1 MLRRATLIATT
12 LLAMVPIAA
21 WAQTTPE
28 SARALQQQVQNWIA
42 TTLGPDVRIGKDIPF
57 RITPAGDHYQVEVPL
72 GDGANAL
79 VVTATAREQIGGRW
93 AIENIHIPSSA
104 EFKLK
109 MPDSVAASNP
119 TMAGPL
125 NYKLTIAEQAG
136 TVLLD
141 PSFATPTTSTSSVQ
155 GLDLVA
161 TGPTLEQHSHLDR
174 GTGTTVMTPAPNGR
188 ADIVITSQLEG
199 YTIDSKT
206 IDSKTGASKS
216 GDPASSDDRQPLKIG
231 IGRARMNATFD
242 NVSRE
247 RFVQLLQTLPKLG
260 AKSSNKA
267 SPDTPAPLTPAALL
281 ELVTDL
287 ATGMTIDEAFD
298 DLSFGAQGM
307 DASLKATKLGLAAK
321 STDGLLQAML
331 DLGAEG
337 LTLPDLGLGAM
348 ADLIP
353 TKISLRPTVSGIPTE
368 AAIRMINASRDGNAP
383 DASAMAALFARG
395 GITAGLDSLTVEL
408 AGSTFTGNGKMLFT
422 SPTEYA
428 GTAQVTA
435 TNLDALQ
442 QRLAADPTTAQA
454 GPVIIFLKGVG
465 RTVDNKM
472 VWDIVYRDRHLLVN
486 NQDLAALTGG
496 GGGPS
501 AAPAP
506 QGEPKRPVPPPA
518 NGQPQLRR
526 KQ

>member
-42 TTLGPDVRIGKDIPF
+42 TTLGPDVRISKDIPF

-72 GDGANAL
+72 GDGPNAL

-93 AIENIHIPSSA
+93 AIENIHIPSPA
-104 EFKLK
+104 EFQLK

-141 PSFATPTTSTSSVQ
+141 PSFATPTTSTSSIQ

-206 IDSKTGASKS
+206 IDSKKGAPKS

-267 SPDTPAPLTPAALL
+267 SPDTPAPLPTAALL
-281 ELVTDL
+281 ELVSDL

-298 DLSFGAQGM
+298 DLSFGVQGM

-368 AAIRMINASRDGNAP
+368 AAIRMIKASGDGNAP
-383 DASAMAALFARG
+383 APSDIAALFARG

-428 GTAQVTA
+428 GAAQITA

-472 VWDIVYRDRHLLVN
+472 VWDLVYRDRRLLVN
-486 NQDLAALTGG
+486 NQDLTALT